1 MFDVALIQQCA
12 DPGIEIAIVE
22 RFIAEAGSDNPL
34 KVTITSG
41 NRVILPEPPKT
52 QEAAVRLMQRFVGEA
67 TVRVGVTQFPVGYG
81 LSDAAQITTNYVDP
95 CENIRMGTALF
106 GKVYRIVS
114 HASGGNGGPVLGEA
128 IDAWRTGTFRDDYVF
143 GLPDPGPLAEE
154 LQEEAAQPAELETP
168 ETVDA
173 QQQDDANT
181 PVPPALESAD
191 PNTAGIRID
200 LSNLKGDSSAA
211 VVPKQQEN

>member
-12 DPGIEIAIVE
+12 DPAIEVAIVE

-41 NRVILPEPPKT
+41 NRVILPEAPKT
-52 QEAAVRLMQRFVGEA
+52 QEAAVRIMQRFVGEA

-81 LSDAAQITTNYVDP
+81 ISDAAQITANLVDP

-128 IDAWRTGTFRDDYVF
+128 IDAWRSGTFRGDYVF
-143 GLPDPGPLAEE
+143 GLPDPRTLAEE
-154 LQEEAAQPAELETP
+154 LREEAAQPAELDAL
-168 ETVDA
+168 ETVEA
-173 QQQDDANT
+173 QQQDDANRSVLPT
-181 PVPPALESAD
+181 LESGD

-200 LSNLKGDSSAA
+200 LSNLKGDDSA
-211 VVPKQQEN
+211 VVTPKQQEN

>member
-52 QEAAVRLMQRFVGEA
+52 QEDAVRLMQRFVGEA
-67 TVRVGVTQFPVGYG
+67 TVRVGLTQYPVGYG
-81 LSDAAQITTNYVDP
+81 ISDVAQITVNLIDP

-128 IDAWRTGTFRDDYVF
+128 IDAWRSGAFRGDYVF

-154 LQEEAAQPAELETP
+154 LQEEAAQPAELEPP
-168 ETVDA
+168 ETVEA
-173 QQQDDANT
+173 QQQDDANRSVLPT
-181 PVPPALESAD
+181 LQSAD

-200 LSNLKGDSSAA
+200 LSNLKGDDSAA
-211 VVPKQQEN
+211 VTPKQQEN

>member
-22 RFIAEAGSDNPL
+22 QFIAEAGSDNPL

-41 NRVILPEPPKT
+41 NRVILPEVPKT

-67 TVRVGVTQFPVGYG
+67 TVRVGITQYPAGYG
-81 LSDAAQITTNYVDP
+81 ISDAAQITADLFDA

-114 HASGGNGGPVLGEA
+114 HASGNGGPVLGEA
-128 IDAWRTGTFRDDYVF
+128 IDAWRSGTFGGDYVF

-154 LQEEAAQPAELETP
+154 LQEETDQPAELEGSEVLEARP
-168 ETVDA
+168 
-173 QQQDDANT
+173 QGDANGS
-181 PVPPALESAD
+181 VLPPAEPVD
-191 PNTAGIRID
+191 PNSAGIRID
-200 LSNLKGDSSAA
+200 LSNLRGDGSA
-211 VVPKQQEN
+211 VVQPMQ

>member
-22 RFIAEAGSDNPL
+22 QFIAEAGSDNPL
-34 KVTITSG
+34 KVTITLG
-41 NRVILPEPPKT
+41 NRVILPEAPKT

-67 TVRVGVTQFPVGYG
+67 TVRAGLTQYPVGYG
-81 LSDAAQITTNYVDP
+81 ISDAAQITADLVDP

-114 HASGGNGGPVLGEA
+114 HASGENGGPVLGEA
-128 IDAWRTGTFRDDYVF
+128 IGAWRSGTFRGDYVF

-154 LQEEAAQPAELETP
+154 LQEGADQPAEQESP
-168 ETVDA
+168 ETVEP
-173 QQQDDANT
+173 QQQDDSNRSILPT
-181 PVPPALESAD
+181 LESAD

-200 LSNLKGDSSAA
+200 LSNLKGDGSA
-211 VVPKQQEN
+211 VVTSKQ